1 MDSHVP
7 MSGPPER
14 LSAEANRDE
23 ARQEEQEQREE
34 ERSRILRKE
43 QKIQAPSG
51 VPLVARLYS
60 SLNSQTIP
68 SPHQSGFDVSGG
80 LSGRFP
86 AYHDPIGRPRSR
98 SLSELPVPLNT
109 AMDIYWNLPHH
120 HLSFPVTSAR
130 PLPTTR
136 DFFGLLPAIQQ
147 LQEQRLDQFAS
158 SSLELDLLASAMS
171 RRRRSVSL
179 SLPSN
184 IELAIQLAAGQRANA
199 TLLYQPKFL
208 SPTSYLPKE
217 WSSPEPLV
225 GDTNALSLL
234 PSHPPP
240 QTGTLPM
247 PCASATTAALSS
259 PARVA
264 AERALPFSAE
274 EESRIPLL
282 GRLELF
288 PMVLHRA
295 LAELELVEGGRTI
308 ATFLPD
314 GRSFCIKNQARF
326 AKQILPVFFPKMKGF
341 SSFQRQLNLYDFER
355 VGGAGANREAYR
367 HKLFVRDQP
376 AMSSGMRRTKNK
388 GHSHK
393 RKIIASSKKEGEDEA
408 AEVTSSGEASTI
420 NNEDTNLLDGKRK
433 ERSKITKLRI

>member
-34 ERSRILRKE
+34 ERSRIE
-43 QKIQAPSG
+43 QKTHSPSG
-51 VPLVARLYS
+51 VPLVARLY
-60 SLNSQTIP
+60 SQTIP

-109 AMDIYWNLPHH
+109 VTDIYWNLPHH

-171 RRRRSVSL
+171 CRRHSVSL

-247 PCASATTAALSS
+247 PCASATTSALSS

-295 LAELELVEGGRTI
+295 LAELELVADGRTI
-308 ATFLPD
+308 AAFLPD
-314 GRSFCIKNQARF
+314 GRSFRIKDQALF
-326 AKQILPVFFPKMKGF
+326 TKKIMPVFFPKMKGF
-341 SSFQRQLNLYDFER
+341 ASFQRQLNLYNFER
-355 VGGAGANREAYR
+355 VAGVGLNRGAYR
-367 HKLFVRDQP
+367 HKLFVRDYP
-376 AMSSGMRRTKNK
+376 AMSSSMRRIKMKCTRPRGKPN
-388 GHSHK
+388 S
-393 RKIIASSKKEGEDEA
+393 SSKKNEA
-408 AEVTSSGEASTI
+408 ENDG
-420 NNEDTNLLDGKRK
+420 TNLTSTGEGSSMLNDNTDLADGKGPSADAQNPEDK
-433 ERSKITKLRI
+433 TNIN

>member
-34 ERSRILRKE
+34 ERSRILRKYQE
-43 QKIQAPSG
+43 TQAPSG
-51 VPLVARLYS
+51 VPLVAKLY
-60 SLNSQTIP
+60 SQTIP

-109 AMDIYWNLPHH
+109 VTDIYWNLPHH

-247 PCASATTAALSS
+247 PCASATTSALSS

-295 LAELELVEGGRTI
+295 LAELELVADGRTI
-308 ATFLPD
+308 AAFLPD
-314 GRSFCIKNQARF
+314 GRSFRIKDQALF
-326 AKQILPVFFPKMKGF
+326 TKKIMPVFFPKMKGF
-341 SSFQRQLNLYDFER
+341 ASFQRQLNLYDFER
-355 VGGAGANREAYR
+355 VGWAGPGRGTYR
-367 HKLFVRDQP
+367 HKLFVRDYP
-376 AMSSGMRRTKNK
+376 AISSSMRRTKIK
-388 GHSHK
+388 GPHPKGKAKPSSEDSTSAL
-393 RKIIASSKKEGEDEA
+393 RKSK
-408 AEVTSSGEASTI
+408 S
-420 NNEDTNLLDGKRK
+420 
-433 ERSKITKLRI
+433 